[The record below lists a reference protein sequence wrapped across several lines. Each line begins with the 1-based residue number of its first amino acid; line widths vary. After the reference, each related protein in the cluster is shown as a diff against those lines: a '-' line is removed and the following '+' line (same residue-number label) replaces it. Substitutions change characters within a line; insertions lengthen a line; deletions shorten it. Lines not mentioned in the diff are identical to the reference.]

1 VLINFK
7 NLMIMKKLFLCAA
20 IAVFA
25 FSSVKAQE
33 NVVKVNP
40 LGLIFG
46 SAQFS
51 YERVLTEGSSVE
63 LSLAYTNL
71 NANFSSG
78 EESKVTGFGA
88 EGKYKF
94 YFSNSNDAPR
104 GLYGAPVLSYSSI
117 SGEAGSEEG
126 KVNIFGVGAIGGH
139 QWVFG
144 GNATGLALDLNLGVQ
159 YINVSANGDISGLTV
174 DGILPRI
181 GLSIGYAW

>member
-1 VLINFK
+1 
-7 NLMIMKKLFLCAA
+7 MKKLFLAA
-20 IAVFA
+20 FAVFA
-25 FSSVKAQE
+25 FANVNAQE

-51 YERVLTEGSSVE
+51 YERVLNEGSSVE

-78 EESKVTGFGA
+78 EEAKVNGFGA
-88 EGKYKF
+88 EGKYKL
-94 YFSNSNDAPR
+94 YFSSSNDAPR
-104 GLYGAPVLSYSSI
+104 GWYGAPVVSYSSI
-117 SGEAGSEEG
+117 SGGSGSEEG
-126 KVNIFGVGAIGGH
+126 KVNIFGAGVIGGY

-144 GNATGLALDLNLGVQ
+144 GNATGFALDLNLGVQ
-159 YINVSANGDISGLTV
+159 YINVSTSGDIDSLTV
-174 DGILPRI
+174 DGILPRL